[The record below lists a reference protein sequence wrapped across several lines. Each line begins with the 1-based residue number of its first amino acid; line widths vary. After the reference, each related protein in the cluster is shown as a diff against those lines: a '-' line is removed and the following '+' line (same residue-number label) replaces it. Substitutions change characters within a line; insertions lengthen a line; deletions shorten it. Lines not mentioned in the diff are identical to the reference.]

1 VDAISAWQPNSGQ
14 ALKLVGGSK
23 AIFTSADIPGIIYDL
38 LYVSPESLA
47 ARQDD
52 WQKVVKVWF
61 QIVDFMKDPANKSE
75 VLEIL
80 SARVQISPADYEPFL
95 NGTNILT
102 LEENKKRFVD
112 SQGLESVVGSSR
124 IVNDFNVAQE
134 IYKTKEK
141 IEEYLDSSFVDSL

>member
-1 VDAISAWQPNSGQ
+1 
-14 ALKLVGGSK
+14 
-23 AIFTSADIPGIIYDL
+23 
-38 LYVSPESLA
+38 
-47 ARQDD
+47 
-52 WQKVVKVWF
+52 
-61 QIVDFMKDPANKSE
+61 MKDPANKSE

-80 SARVQISPADYEPFL
+80 SARVQISPAEYEPFL
-95 NGTNILT
+95 NGTKILT

-124 IVNDFNVAQE
+124 IVNDFNMAQE

>member
-1 VDAISAWQPNSGQ
+1 MCIRD
-14 ALKLVGGSK
+14 
-23 AIFTSADIPGIIYDL
+23 
-38 LYVSPESLA
+38 
-47 ARQDD
+47 R
-52 WQKVVKVWF
+52 
-61 QIVDFMKDPANKSE
+61 
-75 VLEIL
+75 
-80 SARVQISPADYEPFL
+80 YEPFL